1 MRAYQN
7 TLAKKREPIKK
18 DVVRILH
25 RRLVLQKGLEAA
37 LEEMDDHLDWK
48 ETLDMSVDLGEVDN
62 ANDDI
67 KRELALQS
75 FARSLSRSYEASVK
89 AVMDGRKKLKENGI
103 PYLRPDDY
111 LAEMVKDDKKMKLI
125 EQKKNAIEE
134 EKRQKL
140 RKVIIRNKN
149 KKRSNRKKYSRR

>member
-1 MRAYQN
+1 
-7 TLAKKREPIKK
+7 
-18 DVVRILH
+18 
-25 RRLVLQKGLEAA
+25 
-37 LEEMDDHLDWK
+37 MDDHLDWK

-67 KRELALQS
+67 KRELA
-75 FARSLSRSYEASVK
+75 FYEASVK

>member
-18 DVVRILH
+18 DV
-25 RRLVLQKGLEAA
+25 KGLESA

-67 KRELALQS
+67 KRELA
-75 FARSLSRSYEASVK
+75 FYEASVK

-111 LAEMVKDDKKMKLI
+111 LAEMVKDDKKMKMI
-125 EQKKNAIEE
+125 EQKKTAIEE

-140 RKVIIRNKN
+140 RKIIIRNKN